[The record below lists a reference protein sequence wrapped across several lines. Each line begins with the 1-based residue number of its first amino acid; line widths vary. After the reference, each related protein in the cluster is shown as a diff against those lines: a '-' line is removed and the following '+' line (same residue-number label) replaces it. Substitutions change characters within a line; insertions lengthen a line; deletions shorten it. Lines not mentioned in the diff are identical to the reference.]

1 MSQSLGMKKK
11 HADVLIFDCAVD
23 LCLRVVDTC
32 AGSLWIREYA
42 DARTFIFRQVQK
54 R

>member
-23 LCLRVVDTC
+23 LCLRV
-32 AGSLWIREYA
+32 GSLWIREYA